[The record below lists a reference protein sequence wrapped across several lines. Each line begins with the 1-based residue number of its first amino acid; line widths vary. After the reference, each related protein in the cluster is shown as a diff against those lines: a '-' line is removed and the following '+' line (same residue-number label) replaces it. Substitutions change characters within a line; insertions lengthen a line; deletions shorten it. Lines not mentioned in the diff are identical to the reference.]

1 MSNNLGNTLL
11 AFLAGAAI
19 GAGMGILYAPE
30 SGERTRKKIKK
41 SAKKAKEDLGER
53 YEQLL
58 QDVKE
63 KAGNAK
69 LGLSDRLEHV
79 LSDASYKVEDVI
91 TTLEEKLEKLKSY
104 NTKLQKEKAT
114 SK

>member
-1 MSNNLGNTLL
+1 M

-69 LGLSDRLEHV
+69 LGLSDRLERESAHDPTRSPRPPISGRNS
-79 LSDASYKVEDVI
+79 L
-91 TTLEEKLEKLKSY
+91 L
-104 NTKLQKEKAT
+104 
-114 SK
+114 